1 MYALVYKSLIDFN
14 EAFTHYNE
22 LQFLGCAIIVVH
34 LLAVLMYVTY
44 QLVILVHRKIQV
56 TALKIR

>member
-14 EAFTHYNE
+14 EAFTRYNE

-44 QLVILVHRKIQV
+44 QLVILVHRNIQV